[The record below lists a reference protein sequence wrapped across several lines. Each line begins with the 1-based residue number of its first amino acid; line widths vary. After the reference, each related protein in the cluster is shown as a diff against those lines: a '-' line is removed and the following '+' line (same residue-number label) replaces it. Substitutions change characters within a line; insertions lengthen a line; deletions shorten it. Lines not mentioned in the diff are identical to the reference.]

1 MSAVASQ
8 RRYLLLVLL
17 FCLTWASAFPAAKL
31 AIQVGPP
38 LLFLGSR
45 FAIAAALL
53 LGFAALRHRIGP
65 GVPWVTLLLLGVVNQ
80 AGYQGLAWLGM
91 RTVSGGL
98 ATIIASLN
106 PVLIAVLAAP
116 LLGERIT
123 WRKLAGLAL
132 GFAGAVFVVRERVV
146 VTGEDPVGIVI
157 IFIAMLSMTC
167 GTLAYKRLV
176 PRVDLVVAVGAQQ
189 VGASIALLIG
199 GALLGERY
207 ADFVP
212 GWQLLGTMFWFI
224 VVISI
229 GSFLLWFT
237 LLRTG
242 SAAAASSL
250 HFLIPPLGLAMSWA
264 ALGEP
269 LHPLDLLGVI
279 PVAIGIRL
287 ATAEPKPS

>member
-1 MSAVASQ
+1 MSRQ
-8 RRYLLLVLL
+8 RYVLLVLV

-38 LLFLGSR
+38 LLYLGTR

-53 LGFAALRHRIGP
+53 LGVAWWRGALAGP
-65 GVPWVTLLLLGVVNQ
+65 VPWLTLLLLGVLNQ

-116 LLGERIT
+116 VLGERLS
-123 WRKLAGLAL
+123 WRKMAGMAL
-132 GFAGAVFVVRERVV
+132 GFLGAAFVVRERVV
-146 VTGEDPVGIVI
+146 VTGEDPTGIAL
-157 IFIAMLSMTC
+157 IFIGMLAMTA

-176 PRVDLVVAVGAQQ
+176 PRVDLVVSVGAQQ
-189 VGASIALLIG
+189 VGASIALLLS
-199 GALLGERY
+199 GALLGESY
-207 ADFVP
+207 TSFVP
-212 GWQLLGTMFWFI
+212 GWQLAATMVWF
-224 VVISI
+224 VAVISI
-229 GSFLLWFT
+229 GAFLLWFT
-237 LLRTG
+237 LLRAG

-250 HFLIPPLGLAMSWA
+250 HFIIPPLGLLMSWA

-279 PVAIGIRL
+279 PVALGIRL
-287 ATAEPKPS
+287 ATTEQAS

>member
-1 MSAVASQ
+1 MSRQ
-8 RRYLLLVLL
+8 RYVLLVLV

-31 AIQVGPP
+31 AIQVGPT
-38 LLFLGSR
+38 LLYLGTR

-53 LGFAALRHRIGP
+53 LGFAWWRGALAGP
-65 GVPWVTLLLLGVVNQ
+65 VPWLTLLLLGVLNQ

-116 LLGERIT
+116 VLGERLS
-123 WRKLAGLAL
+123 WRKMAGMAL
-132 GFAGAVFVVRERVV
+132 GFLGAAFVVRERVV
-146 VTGEDPVGIVI
+146 VTGEDPTGIAL
-157 IFIAMLSMTC
+157 IFIGMLAMTA

-176 PRVDLVVAVGAQQ
+176 PRVDLVVSVGAQQ
-189 VGASIALLIG
+189 VGASIALLLS
-199 GALLGERY
+199 GALLGESY
-207 ADFVP
+207 TSFVP
-212 GWQLLGTMFWFI
+212 GWQLAATMVWF
-224 VVISI
+224 VAVISI
-229 GSFLLWFT
+229 GAFLLWFT
-237 LLRTG
+237 LLRAG

-250 HFLIPPLGLAMSWA
+250 HFIIPPLGLLMSWA

-279 PVAIGIRL
+279 PVALGIRL
-287 ATAEPKPS
+287 ATTEQAS

>member
-1 MSAVASQ
+1 MSRQ
-8 RRYLLLVLL
+8 RYVLLVLV

-38 LLFLGSR
+38 LLYLGTR

-53 LGFAALRHRIGP
+53 LGVAWWRGALAGP
-65 GVPWVTLLLLGVVNQ
+65 VPWLTLLLLGVLNQ

-116 LLGERIT
+116 VLGERLS
-123 WRKLAGLAL
+123 WRKMAGMAL
-132 GFAGAVFVVRERVV
+132 GFLGAAFVVRERVV
-146 VTGEDPVGIVI
+146 VTGEDPTGIAL
-157 IFIAMLSMTC
+157 IFIGMLAMTA

-176 PRVDLVVAVGAQQ
+176 PRVDLVVSVGAQQ
-189 VGASIALLIG
+189 VGASIALLLS
-199 GALLGERY
+199 GALLGESY
-207 ADFVP
+207 TSFVP
-212 GWQLLGTMFWFI
+212 GWQLAATRVWF
-224 VVISI
+224 VAVISI
-229 GSFLLWFT
+229 GAFLLWFT
-237 LLRTG
+237 LLRAG

-250 HFLIPPLGLAMSWA
+250 HFIIPPLGLLMSWA

-279 PVAIGIRL
+279 PVALGIRL
-287 ATAEPKPS
+287 ATTEQAS

>member
-1 MSAVASQ
+1 MSGVASQ

-45 FAIAAALL
+45 FGIAAMLL
-53 LGFAALRHRIGP
+53 LGFAAFRHRIGP
-65 GVPWVTLLLLGVVNQ
+65 GVPWLTLLLLGVINQ

-132 GFAGAVFVVRERVV
+132 GFAGAMFVVRERIV
-146 VTGEDPVGIVI
+146 VTGEDPGGIALSFV
-157 IFIAMLSMTC
+157 AMLAMVC

-176 PRVDLVVAVGAQQ
+176 PRVDLLVAVGGQQ
-189 VGASIALLIG
+189 VGASLALLLG

-207 ADFVP
+207 GDFVP
-212 GWQLLGTMFWFI
+212 GWQLLGTMLWFI

-287 ATAEPKPS
+287 ATAEPKTP